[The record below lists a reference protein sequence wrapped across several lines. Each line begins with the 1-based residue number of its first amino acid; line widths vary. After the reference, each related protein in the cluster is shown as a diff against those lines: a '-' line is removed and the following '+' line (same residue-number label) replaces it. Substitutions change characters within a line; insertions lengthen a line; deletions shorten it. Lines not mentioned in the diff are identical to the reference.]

1 MIKKLIKKVKDF
13 WYSTEGTMTIAI
25 AAIMAILTAILVG
38 PVTVFTYI
46 GAIIV
51 VTLGGAI
58 YIIQTTQEEENE
70 WKYFN

>member
-58 YIIQTTQEEENE
+58 YIIQTTQEDENE
-70 WKYFN
+70 

>member
-58 YIIQTTQEEENE
+58 YINQTTQEDENE
-70 WKYFN
+70 

>member
-13 WYSTEGTMTIAI
+13 WYSPEGTMTMAI

-46 GAIIV
+46 GAIVIV
-51 VTLGGAI
+51 TIGGMI
-58 YIIQTTQEEENE
+58 YILQIAQENE
-70 WKYFN
+70 ED

>member
-13 WYSTEGTMTIAI
+13 WYSPEGTMTMAI
-25 AAIMAILTAILVG
+25 AAIISTLTAMLIG

-51 VTLGGAI
+51 VI
-58 YIIQTTQEEENE
+58 YIIKTTQEDENE
-70 WKYFN
+70 

>member
-13 WYSTEGTMTIAI
+13 WYSPDGTRAMAI

-46 GAIIV
+46 GAVIV
-51 VTLGGAI
+51 ITLGGAI
-58 YIIQTTQEEENE
+58 YIIQTTQEDENE
-70 WKYFN
+70 

>member
-13 WYSTEGTMTIAI
+13 WDSPEGTMTMAI

-46 GAIIV
+46 GAVV
-51 VTLGGAI
+51 VTLGVAI
-58 YIIQTTQEEENE
+58 YIL
-70 WKYFN
+70 